1 MTKLENTAD
10 ASGSIYVLEPAT
22 PGIDSFTF
30 TEYIRRGAAGA
41 QPGYPGSPPEHIH
54 FRQVETFKVVKGT
67 MGLLLNGVNTVA
79 LNKNTVALGQEVSV
93 PPGSRHFFYNAG
105 DATSDLQLRIT
116 LTPALAARQFFE
128 TLPGLGHDYGSL
140 DKVPPLQML
149 LTFAEGGVDLALPA
163 PARLLIRL
171 LAVPFARGVGY
182 RAFYP
187 EYTP

>member
-67 MGLLLNGVNTVA
+67 MLLLELLLLLNGVNRTVA
-79 LNKNTVALGQEVSV
+79 PGQEVSV
-93 PPGSRHFFYNAG
+93 PPGAPPPH
-105 DATSDLQLRIT
+105 T
-116 LTPALAARQFFE
+116 LN
-128 TLPGLGHDYGSL
+128 
-140 DKVPPLQML
+140 
-149 LTFAEGGVDLALPA
+149 
-163 PARLLIRL
+163 
-171 LAVPFARGVGY
+171 
-182 RAFYP
+182 
-187 EYTP
+187 